1 MKKKNTEKGKK
12 EIINTV
18 WGEHEERD
26 PTAGD
31 GVGKARDVFEQEVTC
46 RMIDMTWREGRRKG

>member
-1 MKKKNTEKGKK
+1 MEGTSARGEEDGAG
-12 EIINTV
+12 
-18 WGEHEERD
+18 GEHEERD

-46 RMIDMTWREGRRKG
+46 RMIDMTWRERRRKG